1 LNLKS
6 AFLMRPSFVEVE
18 LNNLRHNLEL
28 IRNHTE
34 NRPVMAV
41 VKSNAYGHGLLKV
54 AQFYEKLGVNCLGVA
69 LLEEGIRLR
78 ESGISLPIVVFGG
91 VLPRQIAEYL
101 EWNLEFFVS
110 SPEVLRITETICKSG
125 SQRATVHLKL
135 DSGMGRVGINT
146 EDSASFIEEAV
157 RAEHITVKGVC
168 SHLACADDPENP
180 LTLKQVERFL
190 AAVSVF
196 ERLGVEMPLRHLA
209 NSGGVLYFPQ
219 THLDLIRPG
228 ILLYGVYPDV
238 SSPHVLDVRPALQLK
253 SKVSFYKSIP
263 AGYSVSYG
271 ATWTSERASN
281 ISTVPL
287 GYGDGYRRQLSN
299 CGVVLINGKRRSI
312 AGRVCM
318 DQFMVNCEN
327 EAIKIDDEV
336 VLIGQHKDQSITVEE
351 ISALADTIPYEILTN
366 LNERLPR
373 IYSNE

>member
-1 LNLKS
+1 MNLNS
-6 AFLMRPSFVEVE
+6 PSIMRPSFIEVN

-28 IRNHTE
+28 IRKHTDD
-34 NRPVMAV
+34 RPVMAV
-41 VKSNAYGHGLLKV
+41 VKANAYGHGLLKV

-78 ESGISLPIVVFGG
+78 ESGITLPVVVFGG
-91 VLPRQIAEYL
+91 VSVQQIPEYL

-110 SPEVLRITETICKSG
+110 SPEVLRLSEKICKSCK
-125 SQRATVHLKL
+125 QQATVHLKL
-135 DSGMGRVGINT
+135 DTGMGRIGIGA

-157 RAEHITVKGVC
+157 RAKHIMVKGVC

-190 AAVSVF
+190 RAVSVF
-196 ERLGVEMPLRHLA
+196 ERLGAEMPLRHLA
-209 NSGGVLYFPQ
+209 NSGGVLYFPES
-219 THLDLIRPG
+219 HLDMIRPG
-228 ILLYGVYPDV
+228 ILLYGVYPEAT
-238 SSPHVLDVRPALQLK
+238 SPHVMEVRPALQLK
-253 SKVSFYKSIP
+253 SQVSFHKSVP
-263 AGYSVSYG
+263 SGFSVSYG
-271 ATWTSERASN
+271 STWTSKSSAE

-299 CGVVLINGKRRSI
+299 RGEVLIRGKRRTI

-318 DQFMVNCEN
+318 DQFMINCEN
-327 EAIKIDDEV
+327 EPNDAGEEV
-336 VLIGQHKDQSITVEE
+336 VLIGLQKDRCITVEE
-351 ISALADTIPYEILTN
+351 LSVWAETIPYEILTN